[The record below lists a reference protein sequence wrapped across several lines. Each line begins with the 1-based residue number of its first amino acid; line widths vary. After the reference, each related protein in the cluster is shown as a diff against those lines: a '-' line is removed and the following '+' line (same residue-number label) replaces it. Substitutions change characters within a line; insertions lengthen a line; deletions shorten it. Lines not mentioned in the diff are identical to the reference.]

1 MILFWPNA
9 VTWVPSTE
17 DAAAD
22 QLLFGGTLFE
32 CQEIPPSAEVNTPR
46 PDAIPVNRRPF
57 TEAFRQE
64 TVPPSELLLPQ
75 VTPELVE
82 TETRPMLFPATRVD
96 PAGEIATLRISAVE
110 KSEFEVQVAPKSIDR
125 YTRLT

>member
-32 CQEIPPSAEVNTPR
+32 CQEIPPSAEVNTPKT
-46 PDAIPVNRRPF
+46 DCDSSQSLAIHRSVKAGNRFHR
-57 TEAFRQE
+57 A
-64 TVPPSELLLPQ
+64 SCSLPQ
-75 VTPELVE
+75 VTPEFC
-82 TETRPMLFPATRVD
+82 RNKNPADV
-96 PAGEIATLRISAVE
+96 ISGN
-110 KSEFEVQVAPKSIDR
+110 KSRSIGR
-125 YTRLT
+125 HGYTQKIRN